1 MNIVVNTQLLL
12 KNKLEGLG
20 WFTYEVLKRITVNH
34 PEHTFY
40 FVFNRPFDTDF
51 IFANNVKPVI
61 LSPPSRHPLLWF
73 LRFEILL
80 PRLLKKLK
88 ADVYLSPD
96 GWSTLH
102 TKVPCVQV
110 IHDINFEHH
119 PEDLPFLIGSY
130 FRYFFPRYAHKAR
143 RVATVSEYSKQD
155 IAHTYNVPQEKIDV
169 VYNGCNAVFK
179 PCSEDIKTIAR
190 NTYTDGNPY
199 FLYVGAL
206 LPRKNISRL
215 FKAFDIFK
223 TNDKKNIKLVIVGE
237 KKWWTKETNQTYEK
251 MQHKDDVIFLGRQN
265 SEDLHIVF
273 AAALA
278 LTFIPYFEGFGIP
291 ILEAFNCGIPVL
303 TSNCTSMPEVAADAA
318 LFVNPFFV
326 NEIAEGMM
334 QISTDEDLRQQLIAK
349 GHIRKMDFSWDETA
363 RKLWACIEMAIKRL

>member
-40 FVFNRPFDTDF
+40 FIFDRAYDQDF
-51 IFANNVKPVI
+51 IFADNVKPII
-61 LSPPSRHPLLWF
+61 LSPQSRHPLLWY

-80 PRLLKKLK
+80 PRLLKKIK

-102 TKVPCVQV
+102 TKVPCIQV
-110 IHDINFEHH
+110 IHDLNFEHH

-130 FRYFFPRYAHKAR
+130 FRYFFPKYARKAKHI
-143 RVATVSEYSKQD
+143 ATVSEYSKQD
-155 IAHTYNVPQEKIDV
+155 IAQTYDIPPEKIDV
-169 VYNGCNAVFK
+169 VYNGCNELFK
-179 PCSEDIKTIAR
+179 PYPEEINTIAR
-190 NTYTDGNPY
+190 NTYADGNPY

-206 LPRKNISRL
+206 LPRKNIRRL

-223 TNDKKNIKLVIVGE
+223 ETDKQNIKLVIVGE
-237 KKWWTKETNQTYEK
+237 KKWWIKEIHQVYEN
-251 MQHKDDVIFLGRQN
+251 MQHKADVIFLGRQN

-291 ILEAFNCGIPVL
+291 IIEAFNCGVPVV
-303 TSNCTSMPEVAADAA
+303 TSDCTSMPEVAADAA
-318 LFVNPFFV
+318 LFVNPFDI
-326 NEIAEGMM
+326 NNIAEAMTR
-334 QISTDEDLRQQLIAK
+334 ISTDENLRQQLIAK
-349 GHIRKMDFSWDETA
+349 GHIRKLNFSWDETA
-363 RKLWACIEMAIKRL
+363 SKLWKCIEKVI

>member
-12 KNKLEGLG
+12 KNRLEGLG

-40 FVFNRPFDTDF
+40 FVFDRAFDKDF
-51 IFANNVKPVI
+51 IFADNVKPII
-61 LSPPSRHPLLWF
+61 LSPPSRHPVLWF
-73 LRFEILL
+73 LRFELLL

-119 PEDLPFLIGSY
+119 PEDIPFLISKY
-130 FRYFFPRYAHKAR
+130 FRYFFPKYARKAR
-143 RVATVSEYSKQD
+143 RIATVSEYSKQD
-155 IAHTYNVPQEKIDV
+155 IARTYNIPVEKIDV
-169 VYNGCNAVFK
+169 VYNGCNELFK
-179 PCSEDIKTIAR
+179 PYGEDVNCITRI
-190 NTYTDGNPY
+190 TYTDGNPY

-223 TNDKKNIKLVIVGE
+223 KTDNQHIKLAIVGE
-237 KKWWTKETNQTYEK
+237 KKWWTKDINFAYENMK
-251 MQHKDDVIFLGRQN
+251 HKDDVIFLGRQH
-265 SEDLHIVF
+265 SEILHKVY

-291 ILEAFNCGIPVL
+291 IIEAFNCGIPVI
-303 TSNCTSMPEVAADAA
+303 TSNCTSMPEVASDAA
-318 LFVNPFFV
+318 LMVYPYDL
-326 NEIAEGMM
+326 NEIAEAMTH
-334 QISTDEDLRQQLIAK
+334 ISTNEDLRHDLIAK
-349 GHIRKMDFSWDETA
+349 GHIRQLAFSWDATA
-363 RKLWACIEMAIKRL
+363 SKLWNCIEKAV